1 MVTVSIVTPCYNE
14 EATIDVCHAAVRD
27 VFAAHSP
34 DVAYEHIF
42 IDNCSTD
49 STVDRLR
56 ALAAIDPHVRVILN
70 ARNFGPARSPYHA
83 LLQASGDAVIPILA
97 DLQTP
102 PSIIPEMIARWR
114 AGAKAVLAVKRSE
127 VQKWFQRWP
136 RTLYYKLVCLLSRI
150 EQIPNFEGY
159 GLYDRCILDALRRL
173 REPEPYFRGLVL
185 EVGFERSIIMYDQPP
200 RLQGRSSYNLYS
212 RADFALLGLS
222 VSSRAPLRLM
232 TVLGFA
238 GAVASLIIGVIYLC
252 IKLAFWYS
260 LPIGVAPVL
269 IAVFFLSALQ
279 LFALGVLGEYV
290 GLLLN
295 YSRNFPLVIE
305 KERIN
310 FPAAGVFDHSA
321 AGSVGPQGSDMKGG
335 AT

>member
-1 MVTVSIVTPCYNE
+1 MVMLSIVTPCYNE
-14 EATIDVCHAAVRD
+14 EATIEACHAAVRD
-27 VFAAHSP
+27 VLAAHAP

-49 STVDRLR
+49 STVHRLR
-56 ALAAIDPHVRVILN
+56 VLAAADPHVRVIVN

-83 LLQASGDAVIPILA
+83 LLQARGDAVIPVLA

-102 PSIIPEMIARWR
+102 AEIIPEMIARWR
-114 AGAKAVLAVKRSE
+114 AGAKAVLAVKRSGD
-127 VQKWFQRWP
+127 QNWFQRWP
-136 RTLYYKLVCLLSRI
+136 RALYYRLLRGLSRT
-150 EQIPNFEGY
+150 EQIPDFEGY
-159 GLYDRCILDALRRL
+159 GLYDRCVLDALRTL

-200 RLQGRSSYNLYS
+200 RLHGKSSYNLYS
-212 RADFALLGLS
+212 LADFALLGLS

-232 TVLGFA
+232 TLLGFSR
-238 GAVASLIIGVIYLC
+238 AVVSFIVGFAYLI

-310 FPAAGVFDHSA
+310 FPASGGSV
-321 AGSVGPQGSDMKGG
+321 AGSSPLPGSDRNQG
-335 AT
+335 AA